1 MIRHIMKDGRELQ
14 FVDDLVVTAEDAPNL
29 RKLFEEI
36 NKKRK
41 ERTNDGYTGNIQNP

>member
-36 NKKRK
+36 NKRK
-41 ERTNDGYTGNIQNP
+41 ERTHDGNTGNIQDP